1 MLLFVVDFF
10 LPQCIPNKYAC
21 LISNQFQT
29 IKPIYFLYFQVPS
42 NNNEDTT
49 KTPVSGVVANWQS
62 ADLGGKVQELHDTL
76 GRLRQEAEDSIE
88 RVRQESEDKI
98 ERLKRESDD
107 ATKTIAKLQMQ
118 LEQQSDYDLL
128 KREVQ

>member
-1 MLLFVVDFF
+1 MYVLYRIFF
-10 LPQCIPNKYAC
+10 NQNVFEINMHIQFIFIFICI
-21 LISNQFQT
+21 SFS
-29 IKPIYFLYFQVPS
+29 YFQVPS

>member
-1 MLLFVVDFF
+1 MRGGQTRSTQAKQHSPRLEVLGRIPATRAPDARVLLRDRGPVASDVCASDA
-10 LPQCIPNKYAC
+10 PQNPA
-21 LISNQFQT
+21 
-29 IKPIYFLYFQVPS
+29 PP
-42 NNNEDTT
+42 
-49 KTPVSGVVANWQS
+49 
-62 ADLGGKVQELHDTL
+62 ADLSGKVQELHDTL
-76 GRLRQEAEDSIE
+76 GRLRQDAEDSIE

>member
-1 MLLFVVDFF
+1 MYVFCEKLLFHKFSF
-10 LPQCIPNKYAC
+10 
-21 LISNQFQT
+21 S
-29 IKPIYFLYFQVPS
+29 YFQVPS